1 MDIYPAIDILDG
13 RCVRLA
19 QGDYQQETIYNPSPL
34 AQAVVFEELGADCL
48 HIVDLDAAKTG
59 QLKNLA
65 VIEAICAQTK
75 LYIQVGGGVRSKQAA
90 QRLTDVGVDRVV
102 VGTAAIENPDLVVE
116 LAAGMSVALG
126 LDVRSGKVSTHGWQQ
141 TTAVGFIQLLRDFE
155 EVPLDAVIITDI
167 AQDGMLSGPN
177 LLLYRTALETTGLPV
192 IASGGVGT
200 LAHLHQLA
208 DLKLDSTTTDT
219 VSLSGVIVGKA
230 LYEGKVELQQALKLS
245 K

>member
-59 QLKNLA
+59 QPKNLA

-75 LYIQVGGGVRSKQAA
+75 LHIQVGGGVRSKQAA

-116 LAAGMSVALG
+116 LATGMSVALG

-177 LLLYRTALETTGLPV
+177 LQLYRTALETTGLPV